1 MTKSK
6 VLSFQEVLAIM
17 REQFLKND
25 FSLTPSTKKI
35 LRRNLEKCFGDKL
48 KFISI
53 KNRSFLYSF
62 EIDVEKVIKD
72 LSEKREQSCYVAKTA
87 RFIHK
92 EIKAMKDEMP
102 WPSQLNDLNP
112 DNFKMPKKLG
122 EFLTTLIASKDDKDG
137 ISSRHAR
144 LRHSL
149 AQDIVYIVTKGR
161 IKTPK
166 SVLLPSIIKQL
177 TNNTELINTIH

>member
-1 MTKSK
+1 
-6 VLSFQEVLAIM
+6 
-17 REQFLKND
+17 
-25 FSLTPSTKKI
+25 
-35 LRRNLEKCFGDKL
+35 
-48 KFISI
+48 
-53 KNRSFLYSF
+53 
-62 EIDVEKVIKD
+62 
-72 LSEKREQSCYVAKTA
+72 
-87 RFIHK
+87 
-92 EIKAMKDEMP
+92 MKDEMP

-122 EFLTTLIASKDDKDG
+122 EFLTTLIASKDDEDG
-137 ISSRHAR
+137 IRSRHAR